1 MKICKLGKFH
11 KKNEF
16 DCGKRS
22 LNDYLAKIAK
32 QDVEK
37 NVAVCY
43 ILEGE
48 ENKVIG
54 YYTLSSGSISK
65 EEIPDNVSKKLPRY
79 SDIPFAA
86 IGRLAIDKNYHG
98 KGLGGYLLVDAFTE
112 IFKVSEVLGIAG
124 VFVDPKDDAAIKF
137 YERFG
142 FIKLNT
148 SDRMFIPMATIRE
161 LLND

>member
-1 MKICKLGKFH
+1 MKICKLGKSH

-54 YYTLSSGSISK
+54 YYTLSSGAISK

>member
-1 MKICKLGKFH
+1 M
-11 KKNEF
+11 
-16 DCGKRS
+16 
-22 LNDYLAKIAK
+22 AKIAK

-65 EEIPDNVSKKLPRY
+65 EEIPDNVSKKLPRN

-124 VFVDPKDDAAIKF
+124 VFVDPIDDAAIKF

-142 FIKLNT
+142 FIKLKT
-148 SDRMFIPMATIRE
+148 SDRMFLPMATIRE
-161 LLND
+161 LLMD

>member
-1 MKICKLGKFH
+1 MKICKLGKSH

-32 QDVEK
+32 QDIEK

-65 EEIPDNVSKKLPRY
+65 EEIPDNLSKKLPRY

-86 IGRLAIDKNYHG
+86 IGRLAVDLNYQG
-98 KGLGGYLLVDAFTE
+98 KGLGAYLLIEAFTE
-112 IFKVSEVLGIAG
+112 ITKVSEVLGIAG
-124 VFVDPKDDAAIKF
+124 VFVDPIDDDAIKF
-137 YERFG
+137 YALFG
-142 FIKLNT
+142 FIKLNS
-148 SDRMFIPMATIRE
+148 SDRMFLPMATIRE
-161 LLND
+161 LLKD